1 MRHNY
6 LYLNGILGGLSLLAI
21 VTACLVGSTSLTFS
35 ETMRALL
42 GQGAP
47 AHQLIIWELRLPR
60 ALAAFLV
67 GAALGMAGA
76 ALQSLFRNPLAEPG
90 IMGVS
95 AGAVLSATFVLFYGL
110 VGANSFIMPIMSV
123 LGAILVTA
131 LLSFVAAR
139 QVSMVTLI
147 LVGVGL
153 SSFAG
158 ALMALLMNLAP
169 NPFTLS
175 DMINWTLGSVA
186 YRGFRD
192 IIFILPFLILG
203 GLILFSQRRGLAVLV
218 LGDEA
223 AQGLGVNMQNLR
235 MMVVLGAGLLAGGS
249 VALAGAIGFVGMIAP
264 HIIRPY
270 THYNPAAA
278 LVPSALL
285 AGLVLVIA
293 DICVRLLPTPQELK
307 LGVIAALIG
316 APIFIYVALR
326 GHYLNPSS
334 RRAPQNRGVS

>member
-1 MRHNY
+1 MPRKY
-6 LYLNGILGGLSLLAI
+6 LYLNGVLGLLSLLAI
-21 VTACLVGSTSLTFS
+21 VTACLVGSTSLTIS
-35 ETMRALL
+35 EIALAL
-42 GQGAP
+42 AGQGAP
-47 AHQLIIWELRLPR
+47 VHQLIIWELRLPR
-60 ALAAFLV
+60 AVAAFLV

-110 VGANSFIMPIMSV
+110 VGTNSFIMPIMSIF
-123 LGAILVTA
+123 GAILVTA
-131 LLSFVAAR
+131 FLSFVAAR

-186 YRGFRD
+186 YRGFPD
-192 IIFILPFLILG
+192 ILFVVPFFILG
-203 GLILFSQRRGLAVLV
+203 GLVLFSQRRGLSVLV

-223 AQGLGVNMQNLR
+223 AQGLGVNLRHLR
-235 MMVVLGAGLLAGGS
+235 MMIVLGAGLLAGGS

-270 THYNPAAA
+270 THYNPAAS

-326 GHYLNPSS
+326 GPS
-334 RRAPQNRGVS
+334 RGQQSGAA